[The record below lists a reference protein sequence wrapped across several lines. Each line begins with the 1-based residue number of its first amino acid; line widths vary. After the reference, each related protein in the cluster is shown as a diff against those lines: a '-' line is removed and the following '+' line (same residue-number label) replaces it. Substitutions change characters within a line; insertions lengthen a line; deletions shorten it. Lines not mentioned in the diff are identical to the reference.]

1 MTGERTLKDELCKFI
16 MDYVLQW
23 QQDQT
28 GDAITAEIAV
38 TACVL
43 RNEPLSVPEA
53 MSWMRRHSQ
62 KSLHTPNKTP
72 SGGSN
77 QRRLPWASCR
87 SDASMIAQDG
97 FGDEPVLKTIDPT
110 K

>member
-1 MTGERTLKDELCKFI
+1 MTGERTLKDEQCKCI

-28 GDAITAEIAV
+28 GDATIAELAV
-38 TACVL
+38 MACVL
-43 RNEPLSVPEA
+43 SNEPLSVPEA
-53 MSWMRRHSQ
+53 MSWKRRHSH
-62 KSLHTPNKTP
+62 KTLDTPNKTP

-77 QRRLPWASCR
+77 QRRLSWVSCR